1 MSSRDMTTG
10 QISICVVHVCY
21 RSVVLVWYMFFF
33 LDNWLIWA
41 SSSGR
46 PGRKQGHRL
55 NRKYRILDF
64 EVKQID
70 H

>member
-1 MSSRDMTTG
+1 MITDWTDQYYM
-10 QISICVVHVCY
+10 CVVHVCY
-21 RSVVLVWYMFFF
+21 RSVFWCGTCVFFF
-33 LDNWLIWA
+33 DNWLIWA

-46 PGRKQGHRL
+46 PERKQGHKL

>member
-1 MSSRDMTTG
+1 M
-10 QISICVVHVCY
+10 CVTDQF
-21 RSVVLVWYMFFF
+21 LVWYMFFF
-33 LDNWLIWA
+33 FDNWLIWA

-46 PGRKQGHRL
+46 PGRKQEHKL